1 MNDDTKNELLLL
13 AGELQIVRC
22 MLSESLE
29 YNALNKLDS
38 CIRYLDNIVN
48 ENAETIKLTK
58 GIIEDETD

>member
-13 AGELQIVRC
+13 AGELHIVRC

-38 CIRYLDNIVN
+38 CIRYLDDIINGD
-48 ENAETIKLTK
+48 AETIKLTK

>member
-1 MNDDTKNELLLL
+1 MNDDVKNKLLLL
-13 AGELQIVRC
+13 SGELHIVYC

-38 CIRYLDNIVN
+38 CMRYLDSIVN